1 MFDRLIRLARAKRA
15 LRDERFEAALQLAG
29 DPVVAADRRAEA
41 IRLAAG
47 ERIAAR
53 ARRRLGEH
61 DLAAAAADLD
71 TLRRFGA
78 DGTADLAREVAAAAT
93 AATAAR
99 QRGELARAEVVRLLD
114 AGELAAARRRLEA
127 PGEAWPAG
135 ERRGLAA
142 RLAEQRQQAGELV
155 AAAAQ
160 DLDRGGLESAIER
173 LAAATAL
180 DRDGDEL
187 VELRGRIR
195 LAVAANLAP
204 VCRQLVE
211 AGDLPGALRRF
222 GRIHRQLP
230 AATGTDALHQL
241 HDEMVAA
248 LAAALGRCQT
258 LEAARAIAAA
268 TVEAGL
274 DLPAAVAQWTQAVL
288 QLPDRPGT
296 QAREADLLALAAAG
310 RALGATGLAE
320 LVDRQVAAASH
331 FEQRLAAARQ
341 QILAGDL
348 DAARALLLEL
358 SLAAPL
364 DEVVQRELD
373 LVDRS
378 VAELDQRLGAAREA
392 LRAGRLDLACSTA
405 LGLCGSRRLAAS
417 AQQVV
422 AEARAR
428 MLLVDRGLDE
438 VRVALHGRGAAT
450 VEGVAHCL
458 KRLQELAK
466 VQVDHA
472 ELPAVIQAVALE
484 LDQLAE
490 LDRARTAAAQRQ
502 LPVALAA
509 LRRVLEHRAGLLA
522 PDRLDARFCDRAD
535 ELARGVEAALAAGR
549 LDEVAA
555 VAEGFFGFVVVR
567 ADYRERAAGW
577 QREVAARREAALAA
591 VAAARESLAAKDLA
605 EAERQLDAAQQLSRD
620 GAEVRNL
627 ASELRRV
634 RQQAELLDR
643 VADLAAEKDF
653 VGAGRK
659 LAAMPAAPPF
669 LRTRIYDMKQDL
681 ARAQG
686 LEGAFLLRVDEGGE
700 HLVLRGDTVTIG
712 NVRQARADVPVLAQ
726 LAGLHASLRR
736 SMSFHGGMQD
746 RVVAEEGEVMVAGSK
761 VASHQ
766 LVPGDRVSLGPAFG
780 FVYQRPSRRSL
791 TAALTLQSGFRV
803 AATDRLLL
811 MKDRGRDGRILL
823 GPSGEVHVRVAKAQG
838 EVEVF
843 AANSG
848 QMRVFCEAGGTI
860 DGAPFRGEHPVAAG
874 QIVEANGISFLLM
887 PWHRQLPG

>member
-29 DPVVAADRRAEA
+29 DPVVALDRRAES
-41 IRLAAG
+41 IRLRAG
-47 ERIAAR
+47 QQIVGR
-53 ARRRLGEH
+53 ARRRLGQG

-78 DGTADLAREVAAAAT
+78 SGVEELAGEVAAAA
-93 AATAAR
+93 AAAAAASQQQ
-99 QRGELARAEVVRLLD
+99 QRARDEVGHRLD
-114 AGELAAARRRLEA
+114 AGELDAAERVLAS
-127 PGEAWPAG
+127 AG
-135 ERRGLAA
+135 PQWSAADRRGLLS
-142 RLAEQRQQAGELV
+142 RLTEQRQRGAEL

-160 DLDRGGLESAIER
+160 LDLDRGDLELASER
-173 LAAATAL
+173 LATAAAL
-180 DRDGDEL
+180 DRDGKEL
-187 VELRGRIR
+187 AELGRRIR
-195 LAVAANLAP
+195 AAAAAALAP
-204 VCRQLVE
+204 SCRQLLQ
-211 AGDLPGALRRF
+211 AGDLPGALRRV
-222 GRIHRQLP
+222 GRVAGRLP
-230 AATGTDALHQL
+230 VATAADALQGL
-241 HDEMVAA
+241 HEELVAA
-248 LAAALGRCQT
+248 VVTTFTRCQSLDVARGVAAAV
-258 LEAARAIAAA
+258 
-268 TVEAGL
+268 VEAGL
-274 DLPAAVAQWTQAVL
+274 VLPAAVAQLSQAVL
-288 QLPDRPGT
+288 QLPDRPGAL
-296 QAREADLLALAAAG
+296 ARADDFLALAAASK
-310 RALGATGLAE
+310 ALGAAGLREIAERHAAAANAAE
-320 LVDRQVAAASH
+320 L
-331 FEQRLAAARQ
+331 RLANARQ
-341 QILAGDL
+341 LILAGDL

-358 SLAAPL
+358 ALTAPL
-364 DEVVQRELD
+364 DEAVRRELD
-373 LVDRS
+373 LVERGLG
-378 VAELDQRLGAAREA
+378 ELDQRLVTAREA
-392 LRAGRLDLACSTA
+392 LRAGRLGLACSTA
-405 LGLCGSRRLAAS
+405 LGLGGSRRVADE

-428 MLLVDRGLDE
+428 MALVDRGLDE
-438 VRVALHGRGAAT
+438 VRVALYGRGAAT
-450 VEGVAHCL
+450 VDGVAHCL

-484 LDQLAE
+484 LEQLAE
-490 LDRARTAAAQRQ
+490 LDAARAAAAQHQ
-502 LPVALAA
+502 LPLALAA
-509 LRRVLEHRAGLLA
+509 LQRVLAHRAGLLA

-535 ELARGVEAALAAGR
+535 ELARGIEAALAAGR

-555 VAEGFFGFVVVR
+555 AADGFATFAAVR

-577 QREVAARREAALAA
+577 QRGVATRREAALAA
-591 VAAARESLAAKDLA
+591 VAAARQSLAAKDLA
-605 EAERQLDAAQQLSRD
+605 EAERQLDVAQNLARD
-620 GAEVRNL
+620 AAEVRHL

-634 RQQAELLDR
+634 RQQADVLDR
-643 VADLAAEKDF
+643 VADLTAEKDF
-653 VGAGRK
+653 LGAGKK
-659 LAAMPAAPPF
+659 LAAMPSAPPF

-746 RVVAEEGEVMVAGSK
+746 SIVAEEGEVVVRGSK
-761 VASHQ
+761 VSRHA
-766 LVPGDRVSLGPAFG
+766 LVPGDRVALGAAFG

-803 AATDRLLL
+803 ASTDRLLL

-823 GPSGEVHVRVAKAQG
+823 GPAGEVHVRVARARG

-874 QIVEANGISFLLM
+874 QIVEANGIAFVLM
-887 PWHRQLPG
+887 PWQRQLPS